1 MTRLKAL
8 VLSLVFAGMVAQPQ
22 AQGSGASDI
31 EAVIRDQIAAFETGD
46 LSAAFEHASPMIRQ
60 MFRTPDIFG
69 QMVREGYPMVWR
81 PEALSFGALESQG
94 PRTLQRVVIRDA
106 QGRVH
111 LLEYEMIRLGDG
123 WKINGVRF
131 LEPPQVGA

>member
-1 MTRLKAL
+1 MYRVRSL
-8 VLSLVFAGMVAQPQ
+8 VLSLALAILAGQPQ
-22 AQGSGASDI
+22 AQEATPSAI
-31 EAVIRDQIAAFETGD
+31 EAVIRDQISDFESGD
-46 LSAAFEHASPMIRQ
+46 LSGAFEHASPMIRQ

-94 PRTLQRVVIRDA
+94 PRMLQRVVIRDA

-111 LLEYEMIRLGDG
+111 FLEYEMIQLGDG